1 MYTREEF
8 SELISRGISGLSYN
22 DEAERLT
29 EPVKYILSLGGK
41 RLRPM
46 ITLMSCNLF
55 TDKPERALMP
65 ALGLEVFHNF
75 TLVHDDIMDNAPLR
89 RGFATVH
96 EKWNLNQAILSGDV
110 MAFIANECLLQAP
123 PESVIQVFR
132 LYNRTA
138 TEVCIGQQLD
148 MEYERRPFVSLMEYL
163 RMIELKT
170 AVLIAACMKTGAIV
184 GGASDRDA
192 DLMYESGRNLGLA
205 FQIQDDLLDVFSD
218 PGSFGKKTGGDI
230 VSNKKTLLLI
240 KALETASGS
249 TLRRLQEL
257 ISLREFDP
265 DLKIAEV
272 KAIYDSLGI
281 KQISEEMAG
290 EHIGRAFGYL
300 GDVSVSPERKEGLL
314 QLVSA
319 LIGRTV

>member
-89 RGFATVH
+89 RGFAPVH

-148 MEYERRPFVSLMEYL
+148 MEYERRPFVSLMEYM

-205 FQIQDDLLDVFSD
+205 FQVQDDLLDVYSD

>member
-148 MEYERRPFVSLMEYL
+148 MEYERRPFVSLMEYM